1 MSSVENTP
9 ENVVYK
15 LEYNDGIYSH
25 KELNTYGL
33 DVNLLLKEQMKV
45 SIRDTKASK
54 LFEQID
60 LYLKEKDLAKAKA
73 ILTELEM
80 ITDPQQPELV
90 RLRAIINRI
99 ELIGR

>member
-1 MSSVENTP
+1 
-9 ENVVYK
+9 
-15 LEYNDGIYSH
+15 
-25 KELNTYGL
+25 
-33 DVNLLLKEQMKV
+33 VNLLLKEQMKV
-45 SIRDTKASK
+45 SVRDTKASK

-60 LYLKEKDLAKAKA
+60 LYLKEKDLTKAKA
-73 ILTELEM
+73 ILTELEK